1 MFLGKPEWVKACN
14 LKNNYY
20 VCANIQ
26 NDECENHLNINED
39 EAYVI
44 GRYIADGHTRKD
56 RRFDCKP
63 NGNKGHNGSRA
74 WQLILSIGN
83 SKVEKLCLNI
93 KELHYSC
100 YKHTDSVHRVVF
112 SNKRLVEIVEK
123 YCGIGSMN
131 KHFGEPI
138 INLPKNLL
146 SIVLKGYLDGDGC
159 VRENKW
165 RIATIS
171 PILAM
176 SVSRVVSKLYGKHVN
191 IHLHKPEEYKV
202 LMGRVVHQ
210 NYQYTIEFSEK
221 TFEHENPKVI
231 DGKIWYGVKS
241 FTNNEKQTVYNLEI
255 TEDNSYTAN
264 NFVVHNC
271 QSFSFA
277 GKGNGMSTK
286 EKEDVVTLERYLELK
301 SKGCEFEG
309 YSYLFWEYVRILKD
323 IRKYNP
329 DVKFLLENV
338 SMKKKHEE
346 IITNTLGVEPI
357 VINSSLVSAQNR
369 VRLYWTNIPNIEQP
383 EDKGIKLSDIIEF
396 DNEKNPA
403 AIRGRKLFKATIVGR
418 KINNEGKREDYN
430 SNIPT
435 IQCLEVRNSNMDKS
449 NCLTTVDKDNVL
461 TSLEPGRYPDA
472 FKNKLPFRY
481 YTLKEC
487 CRLQT
492 VPDNYFEDIVS
503 ESKGKKMLGNGWTVD
518 VISHI
523 LKNIKN
529 EK

>member
-1 MFLGKPEWVKACN
+1 MNVLSLFDGISCGQLALIRAGFKDFVYYASEIDKNSINVTQYNFPNTIQLGSV
-14 LKNNYY
+14 
-20 VCANIQ
+20 
-26 NDECENHLNINED
+26 
-39 EAYVI
+39 
-44 GRYIADGHTRKD
+44 
-56 RRFDCKP
+56 
-63 NGNKGHNGSRA
+63 
-74 WQLILSIGN
+74 
-83 SKVEKLCLNI
+83 
-93 KELHYSC
+93 
-100 YKHTDSVHRVVF
+100 TDV
-112 SNKRLVEIVEK
+112 
-123 YCGIGSMN
+123 
-131 KHFGEPI
+131 
-138 INLPKNLL
+138 
-146 SIVLKGYLDGDGC
+146 D
-159 VRENKW
+159 
-165 RIATIS
+165 
-171 PILAM
+171 
-176 SVSRVVSKLYGKHVN
+176 VSKLKDIGLLIGGSPCVN
-191 IHLHKPEEYKV
+191 L
-202 LMGRVVHQ
+202 
-210 NYQYTIEFSEK
+210 
-221 TFEHENPKVI
+221 
-231 DGKIWYGVKS
+231 
-241 FTNNEKQTVYNLEI
+241 
-255 TEDNSYTAN
+255 
-264 NFVVHNC
+264 
-271 QSFSFA
+271 SFA
-277 GKGNGMSTK
+277 GKGKGMVTK
-286 EKEDVVTLERYLELK
+286 ENEEIFELKRYLELK

-309 YSYLFWEYVRILKD
+309 SSYLFWEYIRILKD

-396 DNEKNPA
+396 DNDKNPA

-418 KINNEGKREDYN
+418 KINSEGKREDYN

-461 TSLEPGRYPDA
+461 TSLNPGRYPDA

-492 VPDNYFEDIVS
+492 VPDNYFGDIVS

-523 LKNIKN
+523 LKNIEN